1 MKFFFILPL
10 LIILNSCSFDQKT
23 GIWKNENVITNDKK
37 VFEGFDTLS
46 SLNEPLNKEI
56 PIKKNFKFRIIKPVK
71 NFEWKDIFY
80 EESNNLDNF
89 SYSNLNKLIF
99 KSKKLSRST
108 LSNKFLFNENLIIST
123 DIRGNI
129 IIYSINDNKVLKKI
143 NFYKNKYKRIKKILN
158 IIFEN
163 NIIYISDNIGYM
175 YAFDIQKDR
184 FIWAKNYNIPFRSNL
199 KLSKNKILGSDQNN
213 NFYFVD
219 KSTGKLLKSVPTEE
233 TSVNNVFQNNL
244 SKKDED
250 VYFLNTYGSLY
261 SFNIKE
267 MKLNWFINLNQSL
280 DLNPSNIFFGGEI
293 ISKDKIIVS
302 SKNFT
307 YIINSINGAVEI
319 KKNFSFKIKPIIY
332 DKYIFLVTNQNFLI
346 SMNLK
351 NGEII
356 YAYNFNELIA
366 KYLNKKIKSIDIKK
380 IMILNNDI
388 FILSMNNNLY
398 KLNLRGNVKEI
409 KKLPSKAASDLIF
422 IDDTILYLN
431 NDKKLIIIN

>member
-1 MKFFFILPL
+1 
-10 LIILNSCSFDQKT
+10 
-23 GIWKNENVITNDKK
+23 
-37 VFEGFDTLS
+37 
-46 SLNEPLNKEI
+46 
-56 PIKKNFKFRIIKPVK
+56 
-71 NFEWKDIFY
+71 
-80 EESNNLDNF
+80 
-89 SYSNLNKLIF
+89 
-99 KSKKLSRST
+99 
-108 LSNKFLFNENLIIST
+108 
-123 DIRGNI
+123 
-129 IIYSINDNKVLKKI
+129 
-143 NFYKNKYKRIKKILN
+143 
-158 IIFEN
+158 
-163 NIIYISDNIGYM
+163 M

-332 DKYIFLVTNQNFLI
+332 DKYIL
-346 SMNLK
+346 
-351 NGEII
+351 
-356 YAYNFNELIA
+356 
-366 KYLNKKIKSIDIKK
+366 
-380 IMILNNDI
+380 
-388 FILSMNNNLY
+388 
-398 KLNLRGNVKEI
+398 
-409 KKLPSKAASDLIF
+409 
-422 IDDTILYLN
+422 
-431 NDKKLIIIN
+431 